1 MAIQEKRDLLN
12 ALDTK
17 AEEAFQLQSALTA
30 FQALG
35 PDNAGNGEQ
44 DKADYVEQWLR
55 ARGVTNIR
63 HYDADDPR
71 VPSRCRPNFVATIP
85 GRSSRTLWLFAHMDV
100 VPAGNR
106 DLWHS
111 DPWTVVRS
119 PEDQDII
126 CGRGVED
133 NQQAMVS
140 MCLLAETLAERGIT
154 PEHTLGLIFV
164 SDEET
169 GNEYGINHVLQ
180 ENPELVALDDLVV
193 VPDSGS
199 SDGSFIQIAE
209 KGVLWLCFDITG
221 RQCHASRPD
230 DGVNALTAAAALI
243 LAVAEVEKEFSA
255 RDDLFDPPRSTF
267 TPTKH
272 EPNVPN
278 VNTMSGHER
287 LYVDCRVLPVYSLEA
302 VTAAFTRRAQA
313 IAEAHG
319 VRITVEAVME
329 NPAAQPTSE
338 HAPVVESLRQAVHDV
353 TGTTCRCGGIGGS
366 TVAFCFRRKGI
377 PSAVWSRIFENCHA
391 PNEAAR
397 LSNAVTDAKV
407 FASMLFNA

>member
-71 VPSRCRPNFVATIP
+71 VPSGCRPNFVATIP